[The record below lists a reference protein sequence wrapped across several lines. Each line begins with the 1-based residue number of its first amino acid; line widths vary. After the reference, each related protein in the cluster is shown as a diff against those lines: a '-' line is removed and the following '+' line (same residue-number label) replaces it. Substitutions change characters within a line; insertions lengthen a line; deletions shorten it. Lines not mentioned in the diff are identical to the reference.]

1 MGPAELLL
9 EATFMDLRHGGGGDL
24 TKAYRFARKVRIF
37 IGKWVSDFS
46 LSLISN

>member
-24 TKAYRFARKVRIF
+24 IKAHRFAKKVSFADRKVE
-37 IGKWVSDFS
+37 S
-46 LSLISN
+46 